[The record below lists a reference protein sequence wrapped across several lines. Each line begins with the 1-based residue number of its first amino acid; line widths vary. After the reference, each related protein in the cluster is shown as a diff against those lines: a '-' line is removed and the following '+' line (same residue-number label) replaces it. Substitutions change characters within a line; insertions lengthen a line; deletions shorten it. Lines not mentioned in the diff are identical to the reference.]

1 MKIKVTQAIID
12 KSTPECLKECVIA
25 NALKEAL
32 CTDDVSVSYSLSRI
46 NGVSYIHSDGIK
58 GIIASYDDLKDV
70 PFGFDIVLDKYEW
83 VIRLDFEDPADES
96 QAGINAV
103 AHEYITGGN

>member
-12 KSTPECLKECVIA
+12 KSTPECLNECVIA

-32 CTDDVSVSYSLSRI
+32 CSTTEISVAYSYTRI
-46 NGVSYIHSDGIK
+46 DGVCYQHSDGIK

-70 PFGFDIVLDKYEW
+70 PFEVDIVLDKDEW
-83 VIRLDFEDPADES
+83 
-96 QAGINAV
+96 
-103 AHEYITGGN
+103 